1 MIASLQ
7 LFPLSLFIVPPV
19 ISSDGAETHSL
30 VVGSSL
36 TQFCNA
42 TGLPAPS
49 ITWYRSGLL
58 FPCINTFPLKFP
70 PFLRVEER
78 KGKERRREKM
88 RLSLSVC
95 LSLSRTHTHTHTHIR
110 LSLFNFLLSVSY
122 HLSEFL
128 SLYFTILSIYHYL
141 FLSLSHH
148 LSVCFFLFFSH
159 TIQILLN

>member
-78 KGKERRREKM
+78 KGKERRGEER
-88 RLSLSVC
+88 R
-95 LSLSRTHTHTHTHIR
+95 
-110 LSLFNFLLSVSY
+110 
-122 HLSEFL
+122 
-128 SLYFTILSIYHYL
+128 
-141 FLSLSHH
+141 
-148 LSVCFFLFFSH
+148 
-159 TIQILLN
+159 

>member
-95 LSLSRTHTHTHTHIR
+95 LSLSRTHTHTHIR